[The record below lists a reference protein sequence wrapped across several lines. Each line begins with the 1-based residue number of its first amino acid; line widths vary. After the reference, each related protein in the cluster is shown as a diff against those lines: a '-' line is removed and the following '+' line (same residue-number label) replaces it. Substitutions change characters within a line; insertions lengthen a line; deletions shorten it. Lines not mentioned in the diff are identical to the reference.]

1 MLSSSCVSGRKDDVK
16 MTERMVRNH
25 AELKAVTDTFCIPL
39 IRHVYSL
46 FDQNI
51 QIDSIDYEFREDEP
65 EVFSE
70 AIIIVNV
77 HDEHHTNTIV
87 CRATSGPEA
96 SVKQMFIDHVIN
108 QLLIHENG
116 HMTDQM
122 LLFLRRFDPAGIITY
137 EMQDIEVIYTD
148 GVYHIRPWIVIE
160 VEYRD
165 TSSLKIYIDV
175 RRKIDRQ
182 MLAMTEM
189 KVLEQSDDLLMFGE
203 DMPPISFRDR

>member
-1 MLSSSCVSGRKDDVK
+1 MA
-16 MTERMVRNH
+16 ERIIGDRS
-25 AELKAVTDTFCIPL
+25 ELKTLTDSFCIPL

-51 QIDSIDYEFREDEP
+51 QIDSIDYKFREDEP

-87 CRATSGPEA
+87 CRAINGPET
-96 SVKQMFIDHVIN
+96 SVKHMFIDHIIS

-116 HMTDQM
+116 RMTDQM
-122 LLFLRRFDPAGIITY
+122 LLFLRRFDLAGITAY
-137 EMQDIEVIYTD
+137 EMQDIEVLYTD
-148 GVYHIRPWIVIE
+148 GVYHIRPWIIIE

-175 RRKIDRQ
+175 RREIDRQ
-182 MLAMTEM
+182 MLAMTEV